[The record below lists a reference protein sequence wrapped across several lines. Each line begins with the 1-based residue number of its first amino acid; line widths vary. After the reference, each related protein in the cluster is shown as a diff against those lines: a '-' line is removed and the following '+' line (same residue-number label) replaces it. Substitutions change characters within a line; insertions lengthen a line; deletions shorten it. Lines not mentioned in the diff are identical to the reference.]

1 MANMIKEEPTK
12 VQDLRPIGSEM
23 IAKFNNMT
31 GFMESQ
37 ILENLLV
44 EAKNIINQYDL
55 IQILAK
61 NIDKNIN

>member
-12 VQDLRPIGSEM
+12 VQNLRPIGSKF
-23 IAKFNNMT
+23 IAKINNMT